1 MRAREFISEGSRGGV
16 RTAASHE
23 FDRAHPGMVMP
34 GGTGDIYWGRYYDFY
49 RACSLAGM
57 NPEDIDRVD
66 EIGFFG
72 NLPVFSAYTEYDK
85 KKLMAILKKLKMKPR
100 DGVGD
105 GSHEADYV
113 NTESPVKPFRGYA
126 R

>member
-1 MRAREFISEGSRGGV
+1 MSLIEHIPAWSCPAALVTSTGV
-16 RTAASHE
+16 VTMI
-23 FDRAHPGMVMP
+23 F
-34 GGTGDIYWGRYYDFY
+34 T
-49 RACSLAGM
+49 ACSLAGM